1 MNKKT
6 HKDLYM
12 GIFLFVFGLV
22 YYFFLIPNSITSK
35 DSLTTLGPGFFPK
48 LTAILLI
55 VLSVFLI
62 IKSLIQLKKGSDD
75 LDDSD
80 QEEDTG
86 KGQSRPWAGAGVFL
100 LMVLYV
106 FIVEY
111 LGFMVTTVIVML
123 AIMAVLSVRKW
134 YSYVVMILVI
144 FGIKFVFEDLM
155 YIILP

>member
-1 MNKKT
+1 MNKKS

-22 YYFFLIPNSITSK
+22 YYFFLIPNSITAK
-35 DSLTTLGPGFFPK
+35 DGLTTLGPEFFPQ
-48 LTAILLI
+48 LTAILLM
-55 VLSVFLI
+55 VLSVFLM
-62 IKSLIQLKKGSDD
+62 IKSLIQLKEGSDD

-80 QEEDTG
+80 QDEDTG
-86 KGQSRPWAGAGVFL
+86 KGRPWAGAGVFL

-111 LGFMVTTVIVML
+111 LGFMITTVIVML
-123 AIMAVLSVRKW
+123 AVMAILTVRKW